1 MTRILRRVGIEA
13 GLLLL
18 GPVFGF
24 WLVISV
30 ASYYDGASD
39 AYWTANGHPP
49 PPGLYGEPR
58 HLNWVLLF
66 GPYVAAVAV
75 RGFLPAAKR
84 FGVLKAWVG

>member
-18 GPVFGF
+18 GFVFGF
-24 WLVISV
+24 WLAGSV
-30 ASYYDGASD
+30 ASYYNGASD

-49 PPGLYGEPR
+49 PPGLCGQPR

-66 GPYVAAVAV
+66 SPYAAAVAV
-75 RGFLPAAKR
+75 RGSLSATKR
-84 FGVLKAWVG
+84 FGLPKAWVR